1 MNFVNT
7 ALKAFY
13 GSAVAFL
20 GGLGAVLVG
29 NESISDVTTAQWV
42 TISLA
47 TVVAWGA
54 IFGVTNGATNTPS

>member
-20 GGLGAVLVG
+20 SGLGTVLVG
-29 NESISDVTTAQWV
+29 NESIGDVTTAQWV
-42 TISLA
+42 TIA
-47 TVVAWGA
+47 TATIVAWGA
-54 IFGVTNGATNTPS
+54 IYGVTNKPS